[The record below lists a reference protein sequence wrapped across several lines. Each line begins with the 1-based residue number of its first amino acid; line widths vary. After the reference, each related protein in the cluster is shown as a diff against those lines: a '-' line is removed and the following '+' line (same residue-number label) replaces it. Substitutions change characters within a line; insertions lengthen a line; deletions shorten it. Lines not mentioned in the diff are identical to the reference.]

1 MTNTARVTERLVLLP
16 LTERSAWLV
25 GEDGFVEGPMPLVG
39 LAYIQIE
46 LSYPVE
52 MKTEQRLW
60 TDRTGRTRTRTFTTL
75 DRTSPGVPDDALS
88 GADMDYA
95 VRYGL
100 VLPPDAGDWA
110 AEGSLLVKMAV
121 HPSPSPSTCIGRR
134 PMGWREGESSET
146 LATPEYPGDRTMIS
160 TQLCSP
166 GFASYITMA

>member
-1 MTNTARVTERLVLLP
+1 VTNTARVTERLVLLP

-39 LAYIQIE
+39 LAYVQIE

-110 AEGSLLVKMAV
+110 AEGSLLVKMEDVFFTAAAAEREAA
-121 HPSPSPSTCIGRR
+121 SRR
-134 PMGWREGESSET
+134 ARAAKAAERRAEK
-146 LATPEYPGDRTMIS
+146 A
-160 TQLCSP
+160 
-166 GFASYITMA
+166 

>member
-39 LAYIQIE
+39 LAYVQIE

-110 AEGSLLVKMAV
+110 AEGSLLVKMEDVFFTAAAAEREAA
-121 HPSPSPSTCIGRR
+121 SRR
-134 PMGWREGESSET
+134 ARAAKAAERRAEK
-146 LATPEYPGDRTMIS
+146 A
-160 TQLCSP
+160 
-166 GFASYITMA
+166 